1 VVGYLPKE
9 RILIYADMFN
19 LPAAAE
25 PVPNPPVRGT
35 MVFAD
40 NIERLKLDP
49 ERIVSVHALDQM
61 NDGRTT
67 TVAEIR
73 ASLGRK

>member
-1 VVGYLPKE
+1 MAVIDIHNHTTVTP
-9 RILIYADMFN
+9 
-19 LPAAAE
+19 
-25 PVPNPPVRGT
+25 
-35 MVFAD
+35 D

-61 NDGRTT
+61 NDGRLT

-73 ASLGRK
+73 ASNGGLPQRA

>member
-1 VVGYLPKE
+1 VIGYLPKE

-19 LPAAAE
+19 LPPADT
-25 PVPNPPVRGT
+25 PVPNPPVIGS

-40 NIERLKLDP
+40 NIERLKLDVD
-49 ERIVSVHALDQM
+49 RIVSVHGLDPN
-61 NDGRTT
+61 NDGRLTS
-67 TVAEIR
+67 VKELR